1 MFSLC
6 IREAVTRWGT
16 SQSSITTRRRTA
28 AVGMLAFS
36 RAASPRSLSITN
48 RCATYHDIA
57 ILRTPFNMLLTLA
70 VNKICHKLTIFGI
83 HKRLFFSVDVFP
95 GHIEPGYCWNGWSF
109 SNSIFDDD
117 ANNWCSVSA
126 SAKQCRDEVLHSR
139 VSQPDDARP
148 RSACWRSA
156 GRLHQ
161 EACLSQTG
169 ALLTTTSLFSVL
181 LSTCYWRWQWIKF
194 VINWRYLVFT
204 SDCFFL
210 STFFQDTSSPVTAET
225 VDPSRIQYLLLVLVK
240 RSTKSQFLNLAYPL
254 IEQFY

>member
-6 IREAVTRWGT
+6 IREAVSRWGT

-36 RAASPRSLSITN
+36 RASSPRSLSITN

-109 SNSIFDDD
+109 SNSIF
-117 ANNWCSVSA
+117 ALSIGKTFHEIAIFEFSLSPNW
-126 SAKQCRDEVLHSR
+126 
-139 VSQPDDARP
+139 
-148 RSACWRSA
+148 
-156 GRLHQ
+156 
-161 EACLSQTG
+161 TI
-169 ALLTTTSLFSVL
+169 LLAVEHF
-181 LSTCYWRWQWIKF
+181 CF
-194 VINWRYLVFT
+194 VIN
-204 SDCFFL
+204 
-210 STFFQDTSSPVTAET
+210 
-225 VDPSRIQYLLLVLVK
+225 I
-240 RSTKSQFLNLAYPL
+240 
-254 IEQFY
+254 